1 MGIVNPNGNQFQ
13 VMDYGAAVKSG
24 QDIQYNRLRNEALGM
39 EVQEAED
46 MLRNRTKA
54 NEIRKQF
61 NDMPDQIE
69 ELEAAGLFDEAD
81 KLRDSYIT
89 SRKAEADMIE
99 AIRPGITA
107 DNYDEVRGK
116 LIRTGAITP
125 ELWPVEYSDDWFRDQ
140 QKDRAGNLTKLTRK
154 WAEQGSIMSQDLVQQ
169 DGSIMWEGVPY
180 ENPDDMPKDGKGSA
194 FKFTASDSNAIGK
207 QSERLYGGFY
217 DPQTGQISGLD
228 RDKAQKV
235 ANVQAYA
242 ETLYQRAEGGITHA
256 VALAQAARKFGISV
270 QDAEDKST
278 YDPLNLG
285 TRPGSQ

>member
-116 LIRTGAITP
+116 LIRTGAITR
-125 ELWPVEYSDDWFRDQ
+125 ELWPVEYSDKWFRDQ
-140 QKDRAGNLTKLTRK
+140 VKDARGNLTKFTRR
-154 WAEQGSIMSQDLVQQ
+154 WAEQGAIMSQDLVQQ

-180 ENPDDMPKDGKGSA
+180 ENPDDMPKDGKGSG

-217 DPQTGQISGLD
+217 DPTTGRISGLD

-235 ANVQAYA
+235 AQVQAEA
-242 ETLYQRAEGGITHA
+242 ERLYSQAEGSITHA
-256 VALAQAARKFGISV
+256 IALAQAARKFSIKIE
-270 QDAEDKST
+270 DAEDSST

-285 TRPGSQ
+285 TKPGAN

>member
-1 MGIVNPNGNQFQ
+1 
-13 VMDYGAAVKSG
+13 MDYGAAVKSG

-46 MLRNRTKA
+46 MLRNRTRA
-54 NEIRKQF
+54 NEIRQQF
-61 NDMPDQIE
+61 RGLPDQIE
-69 ELEAAGLFDEAD
+69 KLEDAGMFDEAD
-81 KLRDSYIT
+81 KVRDTYIKQ
-89 SRKAEADMIE
+89 SKAEVELIGAM
-99 AIRPGITA
+99 RSGITE

-169 DGSIMWEGVPY
+169 DGSIVWEGVPY
-180 ENPDDMPKDGKGSA
+180 ADPDDTGKDGKGGA

-217 DPQTGQISGLD
+217 DPTTGRISGLD

-235 ANVQAYA
+235 AQVQAEA
-242 ETLYQRAEGGITHA
+242 ERLYSQAEGSITHA
-256 VALAQAARKFGISV
+256 IALAQAARKFSIKIE
-270 QDAEDKST
+270 DAEDSST

-285 TRPGSQ
+285 TKPGAN